1 MVCIFGQAFL
11 RLLEQIRVQEIGIGL
26 GAQPIERIATVI
38 LREVGDDPLFVPLV
52 PLLPILLEQLLA
64 HLLVVSTMK
73 GSLLPHLKM

>member
-38 LREVGDDPLFVPLV
+38 LREVGDDLLFVPLV
-52 PLLPILLEQLLA
+52 PLQIWTPPFTKYVKYR
-64 HLLVVSTMK
+64 H
-73 GSLLPHLKM
+73 